1 MLPDRESAPRRPE
14 MVPKRAFWLAVLCS
28 FSVYFIPIVG
38 PHATFVIWELLG
50 QRFGQFSKYPE
61 WALTELGVTLLLH
74 AAAFGLFYWFWRGRR
89 ALRLIVLLV
98 CGVAAVIEVQGLFSV
113 RIPAR
118 FMIERETAQEKA
130 GTWPEACRVTDGQVM
145 AVRTPGRMPGGGW
158 TEAWLQDKHAGWSIL
173 RMPDCQR
180 TPAPLPQPTVR
191 RGGGVDFMMS
201 VTQVVPGGL
210 GLVQRHETA
219 LNKDTWMLAN
229 VPAGTLTPLP
239 APQTKQYVAPYLSD
253 DGTHTGWVLVV
264 PNTGPPVLEELHIL
278 PVSGNVSERVLD
290 LTPFG
295 PNTYELIG
303 LDGSTGE
310 SLYWVS
316 QPLPGHVLAV
326 ERDGRERSAPSI
338 PAKIRPQAATMILL
352 PHGVVAWDAYKED
365 ENYGI
370 TWTLD
375 TGSGSHKIPKGS
387 SPTAVAVDPAGRYIA
402 FSTTTSLN
410 IGSTKDTVVVLRAS
424 DGQEVFRRYLAAF
437 NRTGV
442 IFLGHEYFAYSD
454 YGTTHV
460 LRIE

>member
-1 MLPDRESAPRRPE
+1 MVVAPY
-14 MVPKRAFWLAVLCS
+14 A
-28 FSVYFIPIVG
+28 
-38 PHATFVIWELLG
+38 
-50 QRFGQFSKYPE
+50 
-61 WALTELGVTLLLH
+61 
-74 AAAFGLFYWFWRGRR
+74 
-89 ALRLIVLLV
+89 LIVLLV
-98 CGVAAVIEVQGLFSV
+98 CGMAAVIEVQRLFFA

-118 FMIERETAQEKA
+118 FMIEQETAQEKA
-130 GTWPEACRVTDGQVM
+130 GAWPEACRVTDGQVM
-145 AVRTPGRMPGGGW
+145 AVRTPGRMPAGGW
-158 TEAWLQDKHAGWSIL
+158 TEAWLQDSHSGWSIL
-173 RMPDCQR
+173 RMPGCQR
-180 TPAPLPQPTVR
+180 TAAPLPQPTVR
-191 RGGGVDFMMS
+191 RGGGVDFMIS

-253 DGTHTGWVLVV
+253 DGTHTGWVLVI
-264 PNTGPPVLEELHIL
+264 PNTGPPVLEELHVL
-278 PVSGNVSERVLD
+278 PVSGNGAARVLD

-303 LDGSTGE
+303 LDDSTGE
-310 SLYWVS
+310 SVYWVS

-326 ERDGRERSAPSI
+326 ERDGHELSTPSI
-338 PAKIRPQAATMILL
+338 PAGIRPQRATIILL

-370 TWTLD
+370 SWALD
-375 TGSGSHKIPKGS
+375 TGSGSHKIPRGS
-387 SPTAVAVDPAGRYIA
+387 SPTSVAVDPAGRYIA

-410 IGSTKDTVVVLRAS
+410 IGNTKDAVVVLRTS
-424 DGQEVFRRYLAAF
+424 DGQEVFRRYLAAL

-442 IFLGHEYFAYSD
+442 IFLGREYFAYSD

>member
-1 MLPDRESAPRRPE
+1 
-14 MVPKRAFWLAVLCS
+14 MVPKRALWLALLCS

-38 PHATFVIWELLG
+38 PHATFVIWESLG
-50 QRFGQFSKYPE
+50 QRFSRFSKYPA
-61 WALTELGVTLLLH
+61 WALTELGMTLLLQ
-74 AAAFGLFYWFWRGRR
+74 AAAFGLFYWFWRRRR

-98 CGVAAVIEVQGLFSV
+98 CGAAAVIEVQGLFFA
-113 RIPAR
+113 RIPAH
-118 FMIERETAQEKA
+118 FMIEQETAPEKA
-130 GTWPEACRVTDGQVM
+130 GAWPEACRVADGQVM
-145 AVRTPGRMPGGGW
+145 AVRKPGRMPAGGW
-158 TEAWLQDKHAGWSIL
+158 TEAWLQDSHAGWSIL
-173 RMPDCQR
+173 RMPGCRR
-180 TPAPLPQPTVR
+180 TAAPLPQPAVR
-191 RGGGVDFMMS
+191 RGGGVDFMIS

-219 LNKDTWMLAN
+219 LNKDTWMLVN

-239 APQTKQYVAPYLSD
+239 APQTRQYVAPYLSEG
-253 DGTHTGWVLVV
+253 GTHTGWVLAA
-264 PNTGPPVLEELHIL
+264 PNTGSSVREELHVL
-278 PVSGNVSERVLD
+278 PVSGNASERVLD
-290 LTPFG
+290 LAPFG

-303 LDGSTGE
+303 LDESTGE

-326 ERDGRERSAPSI
+326 ERDGRERPAPAI
-338 PAKIRPQAATMILL
+338 PADIRPQPHTVILL

-370 TWTLD
+370 SWALD
-375 TGSGSHKIPKGS
+375 TGRGTHKIPKGS

-410 IGSTKDTVVVLRAS
+410 IGNSKDTVVVLRTS

-454 YGTTHV
+454 DGTTHV